1 MNSFREDIPAWLV
14 GSAAVSAVV
23 SIAAMEILMGAAV
36 VALIVTRARWRVPP
50 VWIPFAVFAVLT
62 LISMV
67 VSGHAREGLPQVKKF
82 VLYAMLAL
90 VPTAFHRLSQ
100 VRWVAIGWAAAAA
113 ASSVL
118 ALNQFY
124 NKYEDAAEAHQ
135 NFYRTYV
142 VNRITGF
149 MGHWMTFAGEMMMA
163 LLVLAALVF
172 FSTDRRWIGWL
183 LGAGGLISIAL
194 IANETRGVW
203 FATAIGG
210 AYLIWFWRRWMLLAL
225 PAVGVLIMVLNPF
238 DIGERVISSFRPNGT
253 LDSNQH
259 RYVTR
264 AIGWEMIKAH
274 PWFGIGPER
283 VGKEYLNYLP
293 PEIHQPLPEGY
304 YGHLHNNVI
313 HFAAELG
320 VPAML
325 ALMTIFGWALYDFIR
340 ALRRRAT
347 AENRWLL
354 HGAIAVIIGMMVGGY
369 FEKNLGDSEVLVM
382 FLAVIGCGYVA
393 VMEEDNECQT

>member
-1 MNSFREDIPAWLV
+1 MNSLREDIPAWLV
-14 GSAAVSAVV
+14 GAAAVSAVV

-36 VALIVTRARWRVPP
+36 VALVVTRARWRVPP
-50 VWIPFAVFAVLT
+50 VWIPFTAFAVLT
-62 LISMV
+62 LISMAT
-67 VSGHAREGLPQVKKF
+67 SGHAREGLPQVKKF
-82 VLYAMLAL
+82 VLYTMLAL
-90 VPTAFHRLSQ
+90 VPSAISSARQ
-100 VRWVAIGWAAAAA
+100 VRWIAIGWMVAAA

-124 NKYEDAAEAHQ
+124 NKYQDAAEAHQ

-142 VNRITGF
+142 GDRITGF

-163 LLVLAALVF
+163 LLILAAVVF
-172 FSTDRRWIGWL
+172 FSTDRRWIGWML
-183 LGAGGLISIAL
+183 AVGALISIAL

-210 AYLIWFWRRWMLLAL
+210 AYLTWFWRRWMVLAL
-225 PAVGVLIMVLNPF
+225 PAVAVVILLLNPF
-238 DIGERVISSFRPNGT
+238 EIGERVISSFRPNGT

-259 RYVTR
+259 RTVTR
-264 AIGWEMIKAH
+264 AIGWQMIKAH

-293 PEIHQPLPEGY
+293 PGMHEPLPEGY

-325 ALMTIFGWALYDFIR
+325 ALMTIFVWALYDFAR
-340 ALRRRAT
+340 ALRRAT
-347 AENRWLL
+347 LENRWIL

-393 VMEEDNECQT
+393 VMEDECRS